1 MGGQHLT
8 RLVFDLQDVLQVA
21 ERVRIV
27 GNFYYKSE
35 QYIKANSKYKKAL
48 RYLMK
53 FQEDAQ
59 TLNHDLSPKEEVD
72 VTHAVIHN
80 LLNSAACKIKL
91 QLYDQALENCN
102 EALDSVPNHVKALY
116 RRGQAY
122 HGKREYERA
131 VVSTSDHMFRMW
143 SCHFVMIYRS
153 GPSSKQLGF
162 VTK

>member
-1 MGGQHLT
+1 M
-8 RLVFDLQDVLQVA
+8 A

-35 QYIKANSKYKKAL
+35 QYVKANAKYKKAL

-59 TLNHDLSPKEEVD
+59 SLNHDLSPKEEVD

-102 EALDSVPNHVKALY
+102 EALDSVPNHFKALY

-131 VVSTSDHMFRMW
+131 IVSCTLDFWIMYFAGEGEDRDRRRVTR
-143 SCHFVMIYRS
+143 CGQGD
-153 GPSSKQLGF
+153 GPLGGPEKERPS
-162 VTK
+162 VGSRKAVS